1 MTETFHTREER
12 TRRFWKDHHIFQK
25 SIDRRAGA
33 EPFVFFEGPPTANG
47 LPHIGHFL
55 TRIFKDLYGRYKTM
69 RGFRVLRKAGW
80 DTHGLPVELEVEKE
94 LGFKGKKDIE
104 AYGIAAFNTKAKA
117 SVWKYRDL
125 WEKMTERMGFWL
137 DMRDPY
143 ITYDTHYVESAWNV
157 LGQIWDKQ
165 LLYRAHRVIPFCTR
179 CGTGLSS
186 HEVAQ
191 GYETVTDTSV
201 YVKFKLNPGQY
212 VNDIPLP
219 ENTYILA
226 WTTTPWTLPG
236 NVALAVGE
244 SIEYEVYQ
252 QENGE
257 YWIVAAERREALGI
271 SAGPELSGIKGGI
284 SGKGLA
290 GLSYEPLFSVPAL
303 QSDASYKVYV
313 ADFVTTSDG
322 TGIVH
327 TAVMYGEDDYALGT
341 RVGLPKVHTVDASG
355 FFFGV
360 GELLDGHYAKDAKTE
375 AIILETLSAQG
386 RVLRTEPYEHEY
398 PHCWRCHKPLLY
410 YAKESWFIRMSAVN
424 KELLAN
430 NETINWY
437 PEHIKDGRF
446 GQWLR
451 EGKDWALSRERYWGT
466 PLPVWVCSK
475 PECHHM
481 RVISSYADL
490 DRLRTTTPTRFVLA
504 RHGLTTRGKDGNLI
518 ISSLLEHDT
527 YDLTDEGRAQIKK
540 EAEALKASGGVDAI
554 IVSPFRRTQ
563 QTAALLSETLGV
575 PVSTDARLGELNHG
589 LACEGKTHAV
599 CQVPEVA
606 NSMDAPFGDGESWR
620 DVTRRMMSVAREL
633 NVQYA
638 GKRVLVV
645 SHGDPLWLLEGAL
658 HGLSDA
664 EILTTRNTQYIEQGG
679 MHELTFPNWPFN
691 DEGQLDPHR
700 PYIDEI
706 MIACEQCDGDMR
718 RVPEVVDGW
727 FDSACM
733 PYAQWH
739 WPFEHKER
747 LDPQGPERQF
757 PADFIVEG
765 VDQTRGWFYVMLAVG
780 TLLGYGAPYKNVMV
794 LGHTLDAKGRK
805 MSKSIGN
812 TIKADELMDAAGVDA
827 TRWKLY
833 SMNAPREPKS
843 IDPKEFVATLKGFFG
858 TLENCVRFYELYATE
873 KNVPNGEDVHA
884 LDRWLA
890 SRLAFVTSAVT
901 ERLDAYDPMPA
912 ARALESFIVD
922 DLSKWWLRRSRKRAE
937 ALPLLRDTLL
947 TCAKLLAPFTPYTAE
962 DIATRMG
969 FHERGGEESI
979 HLAAWPT
986 VDASSRDE
994 ALEEEMRLA
1003 QEVVTRGLALRKEHN
1018 IRVRQPLARMLIAQ
1032 PKAFSSDI
1040 AAIVSDEL
1048 NVKELAYGAPADALD
1063 MALTPELRAEG
1074 FARECMRIIQD
1085 MRKDAGYR
1093 VQDAVYCQWYT
1104 EHAELSA
1111 ALVAWTDTMAE
1122 DAVLSAFVKKK
1133 DADTMLDQE
1142 RTVELAPGM
1151 SVWIGVRS

>member
-143 ITYDTHYVESAWNV
+143 ITYGAHYVESLWNV
-157 LGQIWDKQ
+157 IGQIWDKQ
-165 LLYRAHRVIPFCTR
+165 LLYQAHRVIPFCTR

-201 YVKFKLNPGQY
+201 YALF
-212 VNDIPLP
+212 PLRGESAFP
-219 ENTYILA
+219 KGTAIVA

-244 SIEYEVYQ
+244 NITYALVRREE
-252 QENGE
+252 GFH
-257 YWIVAAERREALGI
+257 IVARDLVEKIYGADAVIEREC
-271 SAGPELSGIKGGI
+271 
-284 SGKGLA
+284 SGKELV

-303 QSDASYKVYV
+303 QSDASYKVYA
-313 ADFVTTSDG
+313 ADFVTTGDG

-341 RVGLPKVHTVDASG
+341 RVGLPKVHTVDAAG
-355 FFFGV
+355 FFTGV
-360 GELLDGHYAKDAKTE
+360 GELLDGRYAKDPKTE
-375 AIILETLSAQG
+375 ALILETLAAQG
-386 RVLRTEPYEHEY
+386 RVVRTEPYEHEY

-451 EGKDWALSRERYWGT
+451 EGKDWAFSRERYWGT
-466 PLPVWVCSK
+466 PLPVWVCGK
-475 PECHHM
+475 PECRHM

-490 DRLRTTTPTRFVLA
+490 DGLRTTKPTRLVLA

-527 YDLTDEGRAQIKK
+527 YDLTEEGREQIRKG
-540 EAEALKASGGVDAI
+540 AELLKASGGVDAI
-554 IVSPFRRTQ
+554 IASPFRRTQ
-563 QTAALLSETLGV
+563 QTAAIFSEALGI
-575 PVSTDARLGELNHG
+575 PVATDERLGELNHG
-589 LACEGKTHAV
+589 LVCEGKTHAV

-606 NSMDAPFGDGESWR
+606 NTMDAPFGDGESWR
-620 DVTRRMMSVAREL
+620 DVTRRMVSVAREL

-638 GKRVLVV
+638 GKRVLIV
-645 SHGDPLWLLEGAL
+645 SHGDPLWLLESAL
-658 HGLSDA
+658 RGLSDA
-664 EILTTRNTQYIEQGG
+664 EILAARNTQYIEQGSV
-679 MHELTFPNWPFN
+679 HELTFPNWPFN

-706 MIACEQCDGDMR
+706 VIRCEKCDGDMR
-718 RVPEVVDGW
+718 RVPEVIDVW
-727 FDSACM
+727 FDSGCM

-739 WPFEHKER
+739 WPFEHAER
-747 LDPQGPERQF
+747 LDPKSPERQF
-757 PADFIVEG
+757 PADFIVEA
-765 VDQTRGWFYVMLAVG
+765 VDQTRGWFYTMLAVG
-780 TLLGYGAPYKNVMV
+780 TLLGRGAPYKNVIV

-805 MSKSIGN
+805 MSKSLGN
-812 TIKADELMDAAGVDA
+812 TIKAEELMDAAGVDA

-833 SMNAPREPKS
+833 SMNAPWEPKS
-843 IDPKEFVATLKGFFG
+843 IDPKEFIATLKGFFG
-858 TLENCVRFYELYATE
+858 TLENCVCFFELYVHE
-873 KNVPNGEDVHA
+873 KNAPLHVSTHA
-884 LDRWLA
+884 LDRWLV
-890 SRLAFVTSAVT
+890 SRLALVINTVT
-901 ERLDAYDPMPA
+901 ERLDAYDPTPA
-912 ARALESFIVD
+912 ARALESFIVE
-922 DLSKWWLRRSRKRAE
+922 DLSKWWLRRSRKREE
-937 ALPLLRDTLL
+937 ALPLLRETLL

-962 DIATRMG
+962 DIASRMG
-969 FHERGGEESI
+969 FHERDGEESI

-986 VDASSRDE
+986 VDASQRDE

-1018 IRVRQPLARMLIAQ
+1018 IRVRQPLARMFVAQ
-1032 PKAFSSDI
+1032 PKAFSADI
-1040 AAIVSDEL
+1040 AAIICDEL
-1048 NVKELAYGAPADALD
+1048 NIKELAYGAPADALD

-1074 FARECMRIIQD
+1074 LARECMRIIQD

-1093 VQDAVYCQWYT
+1093 VQDKVYCQWYT

-1111 ALVAWTDTMAE
+1111 ALIAWTDAMTE

-1133 DADTMLDQE
+1133 DADATLDQE

-1151 SVWIGVRS
+1151 SVWIGVRA

>member
-1 MTETFHTREER
+1 MTETFHTREEH
-12 TRRFWKDHHIFQK
+12 TRRFWKEHHIFQK
-25 SIDRRAGA
+25 SIDRRKGA

-104 AYGIAAFNTKAKA
+104 TYGIAAFNTKAKA

-143 ITYDTHYVESAWNV
+143 ITYDAQYVESLWNII
-157 LGQIWDKQ
+157 GQIWDKE
-165 LLYRAHRVIPFCTR
+165 LLYQAHRVVPFCTR

-201 YVKFKLNPGQY
+201 YALF
-212 VNDIPLP
+212 PLRDASAFP
-219 ENTYILA
+219 KGTSIVA

-244 SIEYEVYQ
+244 NITYALVRRED
-252 QENGE
+252 GFH
-257 YWIVAAERREALGI
+257 IVARELVEKIYGADAQIERECLGKDLI
-271 SAGPELSGIKGGI
+271 
-284 SGKGLA
+284 

-303 QSDASYKVYV
+303 QSDASYKVYA
-313 ADFVTTSDG
+313 ADFVTTGDG

-341 RVGLPKVHTVDASG
+341 RVGLPKVHTVDVAG
-355 FFFGV
+355 FFTGV
-360 GELLDGHYAKDAKTE
+360 GELLNGKYAKDTKTE
-375 AIILETLSAQG
+375 ALILETLSAQG

-424 KELLAN
+424 ADLLKN
-430 NETINWY
+430 NEGINWY
-437 PEHIKDGRF
+437 PGHIKEGRF

-451 EGKDWALSRERYWGT
+451 EGKDWNFSRERYWGT
-466 PLPVWVCSK
+466 PLPMWVCAK

-481 RVISSYADL
+481 RAVSSYADL
-490 DRLRTTTPTRFVLA
+490 DRLRTTAPTRFVLA
-504 RHGLTTRGKDGNLI
+504 RHGFTTRGKDGNLI

-527 YDLTDEGRAQIKK
+527 YDLTEEGRAQIVK
-540 EAEALKASGGVDAI
+540 EVEALKATGGVDT
-554 IVSPFRRTQ
+554 IVASPFRRTQ
-563 QTAALLSETLGV
+563 QTAVIFSEALGV
-575 PVSTDARLGELNHG
+575 PIVTDDRLGELNHG
-589 LACEGKTHAV
+589 LMCEGKTHAV

-606 NSMDAPFGDGESWR
+606 NTMDAPFGDGESWR

-633 NVQYA
+633 NEQYK
-638 GKRVLVV
+638 GKRVLIV
-645 SHGDPLWLLEGAL
+645 SHGDPLWLLESAMRGMP
-658 HGLSDA
+658 DA
-664 EILTTRNTQYIEQGG
+664 EILAARNTQYIEQGG
-679 MHELTFPNWPFN
+679 LHEVAFPNWPFN

-700 PYIDEI
+700 PYIDAI
-706 MIACEQCDGDMR
+706 VIKCKKCGGDMR
-718 RVPEVVDGW
+718 RVSEVVDGW
-727 FDSACM
+727 FDSGAM

-739 WPFEHKER
+739 WPFQNEER
-747 LDPQGPERQF
+747 LDSKSPERQF

-765 VDQTRGWFYVMLAVG
+765 IDQTRGWFYTLLAVS
-780 TLLGYGAPYKNVMV
+780 TLLGRPAPYKNVMV

-812 TIKADELMDAAGVDA
+812 TVKAEELMDAAGVDA

-833 SMNAPREPKS
+833 SMSAPWEPKS

-858 TLENCVRFYELYATE
+858 TLENCVRFYELYVAE
-873 KNVPNGEDVHA
+873 KNAPTAQSAHA
-884 LDRWLA
+884 LDRWLM
-890 SRLAFVTSAVT
+890 SRLAFTTHTVT
-901 ERLDAYDPMPA
+901 ERLDAYDPTPA

-922 DLSKWWLRRSRKRAE
+922 DLSKWWLRRSRKREE

-947 TCAKLLAPFTPYTAE
+947 VCAKLLAPFTPYTAE

-969 FHERGGEESI
+969 SHERGGEESI
-979 HLAAWPT
+979 HLAEWPS
-986 VDASSRDE
+986 VDASARNE

-1003 QEVVTRGLALRKEHN
+1003 QEVVTRGLALRKEQN
-1018 IRVRQPLARMLIAQ
+1018 IKVRQPLARMLVMQ
-1032 PKAFSSDI
+1032 PKAFSPDI
-1040 AAIVSDEL
+1040 AAIVCDEL

-1063 MALTPELRAEG
+1063 TALTPELRAEG
-1074 FARECMRIIQD
+1074 LARECMRIIQD

-1133 DADTMLDQE
+1133 DADTTLDQE